1 MRIPARAAG
10 PLIALTIAAASF
22 GCVAPAAYAGDAT
35 ATVASDGG
43 NHIVVDINLHDDADG
58 SGSGSK
64 ADSPSTDEGDS
75 KAAGEAEEAKEDES
89 KGKRERTWEDIPGPQ
104 LWAVFAFAVMAAIIG
119 GIIGVLAG
127 DIMLSL
133 LFGSI
138 GFMAVFFL
146 GETICGL
153 YL

>member
-1 MRIPARAAG
+1 MENGNEDTRKGGRAAHR
-10 PLIALTIAAASF
+10 P
-22 GCVAPAAYAGDAT
+22 D
-35 ATVASDGG
+35 DRGG

-75 KAAGEAEEAKEDES
+75 KTAGEAEEAKEDES